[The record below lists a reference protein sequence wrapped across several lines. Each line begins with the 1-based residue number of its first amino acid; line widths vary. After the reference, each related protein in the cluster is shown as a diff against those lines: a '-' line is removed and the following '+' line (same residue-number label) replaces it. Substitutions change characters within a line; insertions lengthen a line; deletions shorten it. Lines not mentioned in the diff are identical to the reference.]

1 MNSPHPALRAD
12 VSRRE
17 RQENRPPFARL
28 LKSWRDT
35 RKCSQLDL
43 ALSSHI
49 SQRHVSFMES
59 GRARPSREMVLQL
72 SEALEIP
79 LRERNTLLTA
89 AGFAA
94 MYRES
99 DLNSPA
105 MAPVREALKLMLEH
119 QEPNPVSVVDREWNV
134 LMINRAM
141 LRVFSL
147 AGDPAVMWER
157 VCPGGPHNVLKMTF
171 PPDGFRPYIVNFAE
185 AAPVLLNRTR
195 REAAASG
202 NAKLLALLDEIL
214 AYPGIPEAWKAPDWQ
229 APPPPVLPLELARGE
244 LRLKLFSMITTFGTP
259 QDITTDELRVES
271 FFPADEATAALLRKL
286 AS

>member
-1 MNSPHPALRAD
+1 MSTATALREAA
-12 VSRRE
+12 
-17 RQENRPPFARL
+17 RPPFARL
-28 LKSWRDT
+28 LKSWREV

-43 ALSSHI
+43 ALASRI

-72 SEALEIP
+72 SEALEVP

-94 MYRES
+94 MYRETEL
-99 DLNSPA
+99 DSPA

-119 QEPNPVSVVDREWNV
+119 QEPNPVSVVDRDWNV

-147 AGDPAVMWER
+147 AGDPAELWQR
-157 VCPGGPHNVLKMTF
+157 VCGDGPHNVLKMTF
-171 PPDGFRPYIVNFAE
+171 HPEGFRPFIANFEE

-195 REAAASG
+195 REAAACGSES
-202 NAKLLALLDEIL
+202 LLKLLDEIL
-214 AYPGIPEAWKAPDWQ
+214 AYPGIPDAWKVPHWQ
-229 APPPPVLPLELARGE
+229 APPAPVLPLELANGQ

-271 FFPADEATAALLRKL
+271 FFPADAASAELLRKL
-286 AS
+286 AQSAPP

>member
-1 MNSPHPALRAD
+1 MGAPATRPESA
-12 VSRRE
+12 
-17 RQENRPPFARL
+17 RPPFARL
-28 LKSWRDT
+28 LKGWREA

-43 ALSSHI
+43 AMASRI

-59 GRARPSREMVLQL
+59 GRARPSRDMVLQL
-72 SEALEIP
+72 SEALEVP

-94 MYRES
+94 MYRET
-99 DLNSPA
+99 DLKAAA
-105 MAPVREALKLMLEH
+105 MAPVREALQLMLDH
-119 QEPNPVSVVDREWNV
+119 QEPNPVSVVDRAWNV

-147 AGDPAVMWER
+147 AGDPTQLWQR
-157 VCPGGPHNVLKMTF
+157 VCGNGPHNVLKMTF
-171 PPDGFRPYIVNFAE
+171 HPDGFRPYIVNFDE

-202 NAKLLALLDEIL
+202 NEALQKLLDEIL
-214 AYPGIPEAWKAPDWQ
+214 AYPGIPEAWRAPSFE
-229 APPPPVLPLELARGE
+229 APPPPVLPLELAKGE
-244 LRLKLFSMITTFGTP
+244 LKLKLFSMITTFGTP

-271 FFPADEATAALLRKL
+271 FFPADAATAELLRKL
-286 AS
+286 AG

>member
-1 MNSPHPALRAD
+1 MGAPAARPETA
-12 VSRRE
+12 
-17 RQENRPPFARL
+17 RPPFARL
-28 LKSWRDT
+28 LKSWREA

-43 ALSSHI
+43 ALASRI

-59 GRARPSREMVLQL
+59 GRARPSRDMVLQL

-99 DLNSPA
+99 DLKAPA
-105 MAPVREALKLMLEH
+105 MAPVREALQLMLDH
-119 QEPNPVSVVDREWNV
+119 QEPNPVSVVDRCWNV

-147 AGDPAVMWER
+147 AGDPTKLWQR
-157 VCPGGPHNVLKMTF
+157 VCGNGPHNVLKMTF
-171 PPDGFRPYIVNFAE
+171 HPEGFRPYIVNFDE
-185 AAPVLLNRTR
+185 AAPVLLTRTR
-195 REAAASG
+195 REAAACNS
-202 NAKLLALLDEIL
+202 APLQQLLDEIL
-214 AYPGIPEAWKAPDWQ
+214 GYPGIPEAWRVPSVDVA
-229 APPPPVLPLELARGE
+229 PPPVLPLELARGE

-271 FFPADEATAALLRKL
+271 FFPADAATAELLTKL
-286 AS
+286 AA

>member
-1 MNSPHPALRAD
+1 VSTATPLRETA
-12 VSRRE
+12 
-17 RQENRPPFARL
+17 RPPFARL
-28 LKSWRDT
+28 LKSWREM

-43 ALSSHI
+43 ALSSRI

-59 GRARPSREMVLQL
+59 GRARPSRDMVLQL

-94 MYRES
+94 MYRET
-99 DLNSPA
+99 DLSSPT
-105 MAPVREALKLMLEH
+105 MVPVRDALKLMLEH

-134 LMINRAM
+134 LMINKAM

-147 AGDPAVMWER
+147 AGDPAVMWTR
-157 VCPGGPHNVLKMTF
+157 VCGDGPHNVLRMTF
-171 PPDGFRPYIVNFAE
+171 HPDGFRPFIANFDE

-202 NAKLLALLDEIL
+202 NQKLLALLDEIL
-214 AYPGIPEAWKAPDWQ
+214 AYPGIPDAWKGPDWQ
-229 APPPPVLPLELARGE
+229 APPPPVLPLELAKGE
-244 LRLKLFSMITTFGTP
+244 LKLKLFSMITTFGTP

-271 FFPADEATAALLRKL
+271 FFPADAQTAALLRSL
-286 AS
+286 AA

>member
-1 MNSPHPALRAD
+1 MSSPAPLREAA
-12 VSRRE
+12 
-17 RQENRPPFARL
+17 RPPFARL
-28 LKSWRDT
+28 LKSWREA
-35 RKCSQLDL
+35 RKRSQLDL
-43 ALSSHI
+43 ALTSRI

-94 MYRES
+94 MYRET
-99 DLNSPA
+99 DLKSPA
-105 MAPVREALKLMLEH
+105 MAPVREALQLLLDH
-119 QEPNPVSVVDREWNV
+119 QEPNPVSVVDRCWNV

-147 AGDPAVMWER
+147 AGDPTQLWQR
-157 VCPGGPHNVLKMTF
+157 VCGNGPHNVLKMTF
-171 PPDGFRPYIVNFAE
+171 HPEGFRPYIVNFDE

-195 REAAASG
+195 REAAACNSEP
-202 NAKLLALLDEIL
+202 LLKLLDEIL
-214 AYPGIPEAWKAPDWQ
+214 AYPGIPESWKVPDWQ
-229 APPPPVLPLELARGE
+229 APPPPVLPLELARGD
-244 LRLKLFSMITTFGTP
+244 LRLKVFSMITTFGTP

-271 FFPADEATAALLRKL
+271 FFPADAATAELLKKL
-286 AS
+286 AG

>member
-1 MNSPHPALRAD
+1 VSSPAPL
-12 VSRRE
+12 RE
-17 RQENRPPFARL
+17 RARPPFARL
-28 LKSWRDT
+28 LKSWREA

-43 ALSSHI
+43 ALASRI

-59 GRARPSREMVLQL
+59 GRARPSRDMVLQL

-105 MAPVREALKLMLEH
+105 MAPVREALQLMLDH
-119 QEPNPVSVVDREWNV
+119 SEPNPVSVVDRAWNV

-147 AGDPAVMWER
+147 AGDPTKLWQR
-157 VCPGGPHNVLKMTF
+157 VCGDGPHNVLKMTF
-171 PPDGFRPYIVNFAE
+171 HPEGFRPFIVNFDQ

-195 REAAASG
+195 REAAACNSEP
-202 NAKLLALLDEIL
+202 LLRLLDEIL
-214 AYPGIPEAWKAPDWQ
+214 AYPGIPDAWKVPDWQ

-271 FFPADEATAALLRKL
+271 FFPADADTAQLLRKL
-286 AS
+286 AG

>member
-1 MNSPHPALRAD
+1 MSTAAP
-12 VSRRE
+12 VRE
-17 RQENRPPFARL
+17 GPRPPFARL
-28 LKSWRDT
+28 LKSWRET

-43 ALSSHI
+43 ALASRI

-59 GRARPSREMVLQL
+59 GRARPSRDMVLQL

-94 MYRES
+94 MYRET
-99 DLNSPA
+99 DLKSPA
-105 MAPVREALKLMLEH
+105 MAPVREALQLMLDH
-119 QEPNPVSVVDREWNV
+119 QEPNPVSVVDRAWNV

-147 AGDPAVMWER
+147 AGDPTKLWER
-157 VCPGGPHNVLKMTF
+157 VCGNGPHNVLKMTF
-171 PPDGFRPYIVNFAE
+171 HPDGFRPYIVNFDE

-195 REAAASG
+195 REAAACGSES
-202 NAKLLALLDEIL
+202 LLKLLDEIL

-229 APPPPVLPLELARGE
+229 APPPPVLPLELANGE
-244 LRLKLFSMITTFGTP
+244 VRLKLFSMITTFGTP

-271 FFPADEATAALLRKL
+271 FFPADAASAELLKKLAAL
-286 AS
+286 

>member
-1 MNSPHPALRAD
+1 MNSPAPLRET
-12 VSRRE
+12 S
-17 RQENRPPFARL
+17 RPPFARL
-28 LKSWRDT
+28 LKSWREA

-43 ALSSHI
+43 ALASRI

-59 GRARPSREMVLQL
+59 GRARPSRDMVLQL

-94 MYRES
+94 MYQET
-99 DLNSPA
+99 DLKAPA
-105 MAPVREALKLMLEH
+105 MAPVREALQLLLDH
-119 QEPNPVSVVDREWNV
+119 HEPNPASVVDRAWNV

-147 AGDPAVMWER
+147 AGDPTQLWQR
-157 VCPGGPHNVLKMTF
+157 VCGNGPHNVLKMTF
-171 PPDGFRPYIVNFAE
+171 HPEGFRPFIVNFDE

-195 REAAASG
+195 REAAACNSEP
-202 NAKLLALLDEIL
+202 LLRLLDEIL
-214 AYPGIPEAWKAPDWQ
+214 AYPGIPESWKVPSFQ
-229 APPPPVLPLELARGE
+229 APPPPVLPLELAKGE
-244 LRLKLFSMITTFGTP
+244 LKLKLFSMITTFGTP

-271 FFPADEATAALLRKL
+271 FFPADATTAELLRKL
-286 AS
+286 AR

>member
-1 MNSPHPALRAD
+1 MSSPAPLRESA
-12 VSRRE
+12 
-17 RQENRPPFARL
+17 RPPFARL
-28 LKSWRDT
+28 LKSWREA

-43 ALSSHI
+43 ALASRI

-59 GRARPSREMVLQL
+59 GRARPSRDMVLQL

-94 MYRES
+94 MYRET
-99 DLNSPA
+99 DLKSPA
-105 MAPVREALKLMLEH
+105 MAPVREALQLMLDH
-119 QEPNPVSVVDREWNV
+119 QEPNPVSVVDRAWNV

-147 AGDPAVMWER
+147 AGDPTQLWER
-157 VCPGGPHNVLKMTF
+157 VCGKGPHNVLKMTF
-171 PPDGFRPYIVNFAE
+171 HPLGFRPYIVNFDE

-195 REAAASG
+195 REAAACNSEP
-202 NAKLLALLDEIL
+202 LLRLLDEIL
-214 AYPGIPEAWKAPDWQ
+214 AYPGIPESWKVPDWQ
-229 APPPPVLPLELARGE
+229 APPPPVLPLELAKGE
-244 LRLKLFSMITTFGTP
+244 LKLKLFSMITTFGTP

-271 FFPADEATAALLRKL
+271 FFPADAATAELLKKL

>member
-1 MNSPHPALRAD
+1 VSTPAPLREAA
-12 VSRRE
+12 
-17 RQENRPPFARL
+17 RPPFARL
-28 LKSWRDT
+28 LKSWREA

-43 ALSSHI
+43 ALTSRI

-59 GRARPSREMVLQL
+59 GRARPSRDMVLQL

-94 MYRES
+94 MYRET
-99 DLNSPA
+99 DLQAPA
-105 MAPVREALKLMLEH
+105 MAPVREALQLMLDH
-119 QEPNPVSVVDREWNV
+119 QEPNPVSVVDRAWNV

-147 AGDPAVMWER
+147 AGDPTQLWQR
-157 VCPGGPHNVLKMTF
+157 VCGNGPHNVLKMTF
-171 PPDGFRPYIVNFAE
+171 HPDGFRPYIVNFAE

-202 NAKLLALLDEIL
+202 NEALQKLLDEIL
-214 AYPGIPEAWKAPDWQ
+214 GYPGIPEAWRAPAFD
-229 APPPPVLPLELARGE
+229 APLPPVLPLELARGE
-244 LRLKLFSMITTFGTP
+244 LRLRLFSMISTFGTP

-271 FFPADEATAALLRKL
+271 FFPADTATAEVLRRL
-286 AS
+286 AG

>member
-1 MNSPHPALRAD
+1 MSTPAPLREAA
-12 VSRRE
+12 
-17 RQENRPPFARL
+17 RPPFARL
-28 LKSWRDT
+28 LKSWREA

-43 ALSSHI
+43 ALASRI

-59 GRARPSREMVLQL
+59 GRARPSRDMVLQL

-94 MYRES
+94 IYRET
-99 DLNSPA
+99 DLQAPA
-105 MAPVREALKLMLEH
+105 MKPVREALQLLLDH
-119 QEPNPVSVVDREWNV
+119 HEPNPVSVVDRCWNV

-147 AGDPAVMWER
+147 AGDPTQLWQR
-157 VCPGGPHNVLKMTF
+157 VCGKGPHNVLKMTF
-171 PPDGFRPYIVNFAE
+171 HPDGFRPYIANFDE
-185 AAPVLLNRTR
+185 AAPVLLARTR
-195 REAAASG
+195 REAVASG
-202 NAKLLALLDEIL
+202 SEPLQRLLDEIL
-214 AYPGIPEAWKAPDWQ
+214 AYPGIPDAWRAPSFD

-244 LRLKLFSMITTFGTP
+244 LRLKLFSMISTFGTP

-271 FFPADEATAALLRKL
+271 FFPADAATAQLLRTL
-286 AS
+286 AG

>member
-1 MNSPHPALRAD
+1 MSSPAPLREGA
-12 VSRRE
+12 
-17 RQENRPPFARL
+17 RPPFARL
-28 LKSWRDT
+28 LKSWREA

-43 ALSSHI
+43 ALASRI

-59 GRARPSREMVLQL
+59 GRARPSRDMVLQL

-94 MYRES
+94 MYRET
-99 DLNSPA
+99 DLKSPA
-105 MAPVREALKLMLEH
+105 MAPVREALQLLLDH
-119 QEPNPVSVVDREWNV
+119 HEPNPVSVVDRAWNV

-147 AGDPAVMWER
+147 AGDPTQLWQR
-157 VCPGGPHNVLKMTF
+157 VCGNGPHNVLKMTF
-171 PPDGFRPYIVNFAE
+171 HPDGFRPFIVNFDE

-202 NAKLLALLDEIL
+202 NEALQKLLDEIL
-214 AYPGIPEAWKAPDWQ
+214 AYPGIPESWKVPDWQ
-229 APPPPVLPLELARGE
+229 APPPPVLPLELAKGE
-244 LRLKLFSMITTFGTP
+244 LKLKLFSMITTFGTP

-271 FFPADEATAALLRKL
+271 FFPADTGTAALLRKL
-286 AS
+286 AA

>member
-1 MNSPHPALRAD
+1 MSSPAPLRDSA
-12 VSRRE
+12 
-17 RQENRPPFARL
+17 RPPFARL
-28 LKSWRDT
+28 LKSWREA

-43 ALSSHI
+43 ALASRI

-59 GRARPSREMVLQL
+59 GRARPSRDMVLQL

-94 MYRES
+94 MYRET
-99 DLNSPA
+99 DLKSPA
-105 MAPVREALKLMLEH
+105 MAPVREALQLMLDH
-119 QEPNPVSVVDREWNV
+119 QEPNPVSVVDRAWNV

-147 AGDPAVMWER
+147 AGDPTQLWER
-157 VCPGGPHNVLKMTF
+157 VCGKGPHNVLKMTF
-171 PPDGFRPYIVNFAE
+171 HPLGFRPYIVNFDE

-195 REAAASG
+195 REAAACNSEP
-202 NAKLLALLDEIL
+202 LLRLLDEIL
-214 AYPGIPEAWKAPDWQ
+214 AYPGIPESWKVPDWQ
-229 APPPPVLPLELARGE
+229 APPPPVLPLELAKGE
-244 LRLKLFSMITTFGTP
+244 LKLKLFSMITTFGTP

-271 FFPADEATAALLRKL
+271 FFPADAATAELLKKL

>member
-1 MNSPHPALRAD
+1 MSTPAPLPDAA
-12 VSRRE
+12 
-17 RQENRPPFARL
+17 RPPFARL
-28 LKSWRDT
+28 LKSWRET

-43 ALSSHI
+43 ALASRI

-59 GRARPSREMVLQL
+59 GRARPSRDMVLQL

-94 MYRES
+94 IYRET
-99 DLNSPA
+99 DLKSPA
-105 MAPVREALKLMLEH
+105 MAPVREALQLLLDH
-119 QEPNPVSVVDREWNV
+119 HEPNPVSVVDRAWNV

-147 AGDPAVMWER
+147 AGEPTQLWER
-157 VCPGGPHNVLKMTF
+157 VCGKGPHNVLKMTF
-171 PPDGFRPYIVNFAE
+171 HPNGFRPFIVNFAE

-202 NAKLLALLDEIL
+202 NAALHQLLDEIL
-214 AYPGIPEAWKAPDWQ
+214 SYPGIPEEWRAPAFE
-229 APPPPVLPLELARGE
+229 APLPPVLPLHLAKGE
-244 LRLKLFSMITTFGTP
+244 VQLKLFSMITTFGTP

-271 FFPADEATAALLRKL
+271 FFPADAATAELLRKL

>member
-1 MNSPHPALRAD
+1 MSSPAPLRESA
-12 VSRRE
+12 
-17 RQENRPPFARL
+17 RPPFARL
-28 LKSWRDT
+28 LKSWREA

-43 ALSSHI
+43 ALASRI

-59 GRARPSREMVLQL
+59 GRARPSRDMVLQL

-94 MYRES
+94 MYRET
-99 DLNSPA
+99 DLKSPA
-105 MAPVREALKLMLEH
+105 MAPVREALQLMLDH
-119 QEPNPVSVVDREWNV
+119 QEPNPVSVVDRAWNV

-147 AGDPAVMWER
+147 AGDPTQLWQR
-157 VCPGGPHNVLKMTF
+157 VCGNGPHNVLKMTF
-171 PPDGFRPYIVNFAE
+171 HPEGFRPYIVNFE
-185 AAPVLLNRTR
+185 EVAPVLLNRTR
-195 REAAASG
+195 REAAACNSEP
-202 NAKLLALLDEIL
+202 LLRLLDEIL
-214 AYPGIPEAWKAPDWQ
+214 AYPGIPESWKVPSFQ

-244 LRLKLFSMITTFGTP
+244 MKLKLFSMITTFGTP

-271 FFPADEATAALLRKL
+271 FFPADAATAELLRKL
-286 AS
+286 AG

>member
-1 MNSPHPALRAD
+1 VSTPAPLREAA
-12 VSRRE
+12 
-17 RQENRPPFARL
+17 RPPFARL
-28 LKSWRDT
+28 LKSWREA

-43 ALSSHI
+43 ALASRI

-59 GRARPSREMVLQL
+59 GRARPSRDMVLQL
-72 SEALEIP
+72 SEALEVP

-94 MYRES
+94 MYRET
-99 DLNSPA
+99 DLKSPA
-105 MAPVREALKLMLEH
+105 MAPVREALQLMLDNH
-119 QEPNPVSVVDREWNV
+119 EPNPVSVVDRVWNV

-147 AGDPAVMWER
+147 AGDPTQLWQR
-157 VCPGGPHNVLKMTF
+157 VCGKGPHNVLKMTF
-171 PPDGFRPYIVNFAE
+171 HPDGFRPYIVNFDE
-185 AAPVLLNRTR
+185 AAPVLLSRTR
-195 REAAASG
+195 REAVASG
-202 NAKLLALLDEIL
+202 SAPLQQLLDEIL
-214 AYPGIPEAWKAPDWQ
+214 AYPGIPEAWRAPSLD

-271 FFPADEATAALLRKL
+271 FFPADAATAELLRKL
-286 AS
+286 AA

>member
-1 MNSPHPALRAD
+1 MSTPAPLREAA
-12 VSRRE
+12 
-17 RQENRPPFARL
+17 RPPFARL
-28 LKSWRDT
+28 LKSWREA

-43 ALSSHI
+43 ALASRI

-59 GRARPSREMVLQL
+59 GRARPSRDMVLQL

-94 MYRES
+94 MYRET
-99 DLNSPA
+99 DLQSPA

-147 AGDPAVMWER
+147 AGDPAALWKK
-157 VCPGGPHNVLKMTF
+157 VCGDGPHNVLKMTF
-171 PPDGFRPYIVNFAE
+171 HPDGFRPFIVNFDE

-195 REAAASG
+195 REAAACGSQ
-202 NAKLLALLDEIL
+202 KLLALLDEIL

-244 LRLKLFSMITTFGTP
+244 VRLKLFSMITTFGTP

-271 FFPADEATAALLRKL
+271 FFPADAASAELLKKL
-286 AS
+286 AL